1 MTQPP
6 AAMLPILALARDGKW
21 SDAYVRLLADPLL
34 TTDVAGQAFAGML
47 AGRLEKHADAARWF
61 AAVLKAMP
69 SDRATRTNLVRS
81 LVLAGELEQ
90 AQNWLDEPS
99 SHALARLGGYV
110 LHQLGDRDRAL
121 DWYGRAVALA
131 PDDFESW
138 NNIGNIRAELDQLDP
153 AIAAYEQAITLRRDL
168 PEPYLNLISLLGRY
182 DRNEARLTVA
192 RDAAAVAPASPEV
205 QLELALAE
213 AANGDMDAS
222 RAILERALAAS
233 PGYPPIMVEL
243 AVLYDNINDV
253 PALQAL
259 AAAAADD
266 PDMDEQGR
274 LFIQAWDLRR
284 RNQFEPALA
293 LAEQISEA
301 IHPVRRAHLMADLL
315 DRLGRADE
323 AFEWFGRMNAAAEE
337 VTPQRQLPTYRET
350 IEAQCAA
357 LRRVEA
363 VDAPPASQQASPM
376 FIVGFPRS
384 GTTLLDTILMNADD
398 VHVME
403 ELPVLA
409 IVEARREQMGPLDS
423 LDSAALDELR
433 TLYHATADR
442 ISPAPAGSRLVDKHP
457 LHMAHVPLIAHLFP
471 GAPIILVERHPCDV
485 VLSCFMANFKLN
497 WAMCS
502 FTSLEEAA
510 RTYAAVFDHWGL
522 ATARY
527 PMHIHVV
534 RYEDMV
540 DDTATVTRRL
550 FAFLGLDWTA
560 EVVDNQGAAK
570 RRGHVRTASYSQVSE
585 PIYRRAVARWHRYRA
600 HLEPILPILRPYI
613 DRMGYTLD

>member
-6 AAMLPILALARDGKW
+6 PAMLPILTLAREGQW
-21 SDAYVRLLADPLL
+21 SEAYVRLLADPLL
-34 TTDVAGQAFAGML
+34 TADAAGQSFAGML
-47 AGRLEKHADAARWF
+47 AGRLDKHGEAARWF
-61 AAVLKAMP
+61 ASVLQAVPA
-69 SDRATRTNLVRS
+69 DRATRTNLVRS
-81 LVLAGELEQ
+81 LVLAGDIEQ
-90 AQNWLDEPS
+90 ARHWLDEPS

-110 LHQLGDRDRAL
+110 FHQMGDRETAL
-121 DWYGRAVALA
+121 LWYGRAVDLA

-138 NNIGNIRAELDQLDP
+138 NNIGNIRSELDQLDP

-182 DRNEARLTVA
+182 DRNEARLRVA
-192 RDAAAVAPASPEV
+192 RDAVAVAPASPEV

-213 AANGDMDAS
+213 AANGDMVAS
-222 RAILERALAAS
+222 RETLETALVAT
-233 PGYPPIMVEL
+233 PGYAPIMVEL
-243 AVLYDNINDV
+243 AVLYDNVNDV
-253 PALQAL
+253 AALESL
-259 AAAAADD
+259 AKTADR

-315 DRLGRADE
+315 DRLGRTDE
-323 AFEWFGRMNAAAEE
+323 AFDWFTRMNAAAEE

-357 LRRVEA
+357 MQRVDP
-363 VDAPPASQQASPM
+363 VVAPPAPQLSSPI

-409 IVEARREQMGPLDS
+409 IVEARREQMGTLDS
-423 LDSAALDELR
+423 LDEVALDELR
-433 TLYHATADR
+433 ALYTATASR
-442 ISPAPAGSRLVDKHP
+442 LSPASAPARLVDKHP
-457 LHMAHVPLIAHLFP
+457 LHMAHVPLIARLFP

-502 FTSLEEAA
+502 FTSLDEAA
-510 RTYAAVFDHWGL
+510 RTYAAVFDHWML

-527 PMHIHVV
+527 PMNIHVV

-540 DDTATVTRRL
+540 EDIAGVTRQL
-550 FAFLGLDWTA
+550 FSFLGLDWTPD
-560 EVVDNQGAAK
+560 VIDNQGAAK

-585 PIYRRAVARWHRYRA
+585 PIYRRALARWHRYRS
-600 HLEPILPILRPYI
+600 HLGPILPILRPYV
-613 DRMGYTLD
+613 DRMGYTVD